1 VTLGP
6 LMLDLEGLEITP
18 EEREILRHPLV
29 GGVILFA
36 RNYAS
41 PQQVS
46 HLTTQIHELRKPPL
60 LVAVDQEGGR
70 VQRFRDGFTQL
81 PPAHLIGRQHD
92 LDAQGARAAA
102 ATLGWLMAA
111 ELRAVGVDLSFA
123 PVLDLDW
130 GVSEVIGDRA
140 FHRSPEVVA
149 SLAGHYMRGMAH
161 AGMIAT
167 GKHFPGHG
175 AVTADSH
182 KALPEDRRSYADIT
196 EDMQPYASLIPQGLN
211 AVMAGHVAYQQV
223 DPLPASFSRWW
234 LTNELRERLG
244 FRGAIFSDDLV
255 MVAAESIGDI
265 ESRARAALEAGC
277 DMIIVCNDRAAV
289 VRVIDDVGG
298 YEEPASQVRLARLH
312 GRKPVER
319 RDLLASA
326 DWDSARE
333 RVRHLTDPPPLEL
346 DG

>member
-1 VTLGP
+1 MTLGP

-46 HLTTQIHELRKPPL
+46 HLTMQIHELRKPPL

-244 FRGAIFSDDLV
+244 FRGGDLSLT
-255 MVAAESIGDI
+255 AG
-265 ESRARAALEAGC
+265 SRTSSGPGHTH
-277 DMIIVCNDRAAV
+277 VHPTPQ
-289 VRVIDDVGG
+289 
-298 YEEPASQVRLARLH
+298 PASE
-312 GRKPVER
+312 GPPKG
-319 RDLLASA
+319 DL
-326 DWDSARE
+326 R
-333 RVRHLTDPPPLEL
+333 
-346 DG
+346 

>member
-6 LMLDLEGLEITP
+6 LMLDLEGPKLTP
-18 EEREILRHPLV
+18 EEAELLRHPLV

-36 RNYAS
+36 RNYES
-41 PQQVS
+41 PEQVAR
-46 HLTTQIHELRKPPL
+46 LTGEIHEVRQPPL

-92 LDAQGARAAA
+92 LDAVGARAAA
-102 ATLGWLMAA
+102 ATLGWLMAV
-111 ELRAVGVDLSFA
+111 ELRAVGVDFSFA

-149 SLAGHYMRGMAH
+149 SLAGQYMRGMAH
-161 AGMIAT
+161 AGMGAT

-182 KALPEDRRSYADIT
+182 KALPEDRRPYVDIS
-196 EDMQPYASLIPQGLN
+196 EDIRPYESLIPQGLN
-211 AVMAGHVAYQQV
+211 AVMASHVAYRKV

-234 LTNELRERLG
+234 LTDELRGRLG

-277 DMIIVCNDRAAV
+277 DMVIVCNDREAAIRV
-289 VRVIDDVGG
+289 VDELSG
-298 YEEPASQVRLARLH
+298 YAEPASQVRLARLH
-312 GRKPVER
+312 GRKPLDR
-319 RDLLASA
+319 QALLASA
-326 DWDSARE
+326 DWDSARD